1 LAKDLLK
8 HLLLYREL
16 KAEHDEILRHKWLE
30 SEKVG
35 YDVGFDLAMIDWTL
49 KHSSQWHRERQDKR
63 IALRPD
69 WGGGAGDGNRTHVV
83 NPQLHCQ

>member
-16 KAEHDEILRHKWLE
+16 KAEHDEILRHKWFA

-35 YDVGFDLAMIDWTL
+35 HDVGFDRAVIEWKL
-49 KHSSQWHRERQDKR
+49 KHSSRWRRQRQREFSSSFQ
-63 IALRPD
+63 I
-69 WGGGAGDGNRTHVV
+69 
-83 NPQLHCQ
+83 